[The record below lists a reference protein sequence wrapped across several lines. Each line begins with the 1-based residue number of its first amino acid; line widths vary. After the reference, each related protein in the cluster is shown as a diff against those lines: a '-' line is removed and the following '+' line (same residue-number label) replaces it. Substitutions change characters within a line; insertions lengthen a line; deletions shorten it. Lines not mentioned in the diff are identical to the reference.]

1 LQRLLERYGTRAGM
15 LELEITETSLMQ
27 DPNGAAKLLNGFA
40 DLGVRLSI
48 DDFGTGYSSLSY
60 LRLLPIHA
68 LKIDRAFV
76 VDMSRSE
83 QDAVI
88 VKSII
93 GLAHNLNLQVIAE
106 GVEDAA
112 TLALLQQLHCDLA
125 QGYHLG
131 RPQSAQ
137 SLERLIAGSAG

>member
-1 LQRLLERYGTRAGM
+1 
-15 LELEITETSLMQ
+15 MQ
-27 DPNGAAKLLNGFA
+27 DPVGAAKILREFT

-48 DDFGTGYSSLSY
+48 DDFGTGYSSLAY
-60 LRLLPIHA
+60 LRMLPIHA

-76 VDMSRSE
+76 VDMSRGE

-93 GLAHNLNLQVIAE
+93 GLAHNLGLQVIAE

-112 TLALLQQLHCDLA
+112 TLALLGQLQCDLA

-131 RPQSAQ
+131 RPQPAAE
-137 SLERLIAGSAG
+137 LEKLINALQG

>member
-1 LQRLLERYGTRAGM
+1 
-15 LELEITETSLMQ
+15 MQ
-27 DPNGAAKLLNGFA
+27 DQNGAVKVLKEFA
-40 DLGVRLSI
+40 DLGVKFSV
-48 DDFGTGYSSLSY
+48 DDFGTGYSSLAY

-76 VDMSRSE
+76 VDMIRGE

-106 GVEDAA
+106 GVEDGA
-112 TLALLQQLHCDLA
+112 TLDLLRRLDCDLA
-125 QGYHLG
+125 QGYYLG

-137 SLERLIAGSAG
+137 ALEQLIEASK